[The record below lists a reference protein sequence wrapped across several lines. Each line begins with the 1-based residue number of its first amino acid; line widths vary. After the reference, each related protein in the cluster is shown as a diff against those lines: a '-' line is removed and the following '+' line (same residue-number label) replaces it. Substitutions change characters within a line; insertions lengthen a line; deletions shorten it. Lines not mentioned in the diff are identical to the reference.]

1 MICGVVLPYL
11 CNIINKYNEL
21 IIHSYL
27 IKTAKMRKLLF
38 YVLLLVSTSLYSQ
51 EPDTIGATAIQMFIE
66 EKSFS
71 AGEEF
76 TLDVWSDQL
85 DGIVAWQFR
94 LNFENAQILE
104 INEGSP
110 FDNIPHNIFNQSQT
124 MNSLWTPAD
133 TQPVDVSSNET
144 WFTLT
149 IVSDVDGKTNDIFTT
164 ENDPWSEIVLEDG
177 DNISGVA
184 ADFSFQIEE
193 RGFLVSSEEIYL
205 SDIRLQNNPVL
216 DRLVVSGLGS
226 NGSVSQLRIYRMDG
240 SPIVSQT
247 IDNVDQVDLDV
258 TSLASGIYIL
268 YLNGANSE
276 SIKFIKI

>member
-149 IVSDVDGKTNDIFTT
+149 IVSDVDGKT
-164 ENDPWSEIVLEDG
+164 SEIVLEDG